1 MTDSYPDDETGQDL
15 VPAAPPPAPLTHD
28 PAGAAA
34 LPDEPDD
41 PPLDAHGFDPA
52 AYDWVPVLRQPRRD
66 GFTPQRQL
74 DFIRTLADTGCV
86 QTSAQAAGMSP
97 KSCYRLRNSPE
108 GVQFATAWDAALPY
122 AARHL

>member
-1 MTDSYPDDETGQDL
+1 MTDSSSPDDETGQDL

-41 PPLDAHGFDPA
+41 PPPDAHGFDPS
-52 AYDWVPVLRQPRRD
+52 AYDWVPVLRKPRRD

-74 DFIRTLADTGCV
+74 DFIRALADTGCV
-86 QTSAQAAGMSP
+86 ETAAHAVGMSP
-97 KSCYRLRNSPE
+97 KS
-108 GVQFATAWDAALPY
+108 
-122 AARHL
+122 